1 MTNSILLLRR
11 SVLHALFTLASAV
24 LIGGMAAP
32 SIQAG
37 DLLPYKGTVE
47 GVTLIDI
54 DFNSPSFPASFTSIA
69 DLIASHTGKGIQ
81 ESSGDLILD
90 GNFCIQANG
99 TSVTTAANGEVV
111 FVEFF
116 LQELVP
122 TVVGVTDDGYP
133 IISFPSPKNPHPY
146 VGTYRIY
153 KLADDGTRIYGL
165 GEGEIVGENY
175 GIGYRHTFNGTI
187 AKSVL
192 KTQPA
197 KKK

>member
-1 MTNSILLLRR
+1 MTNSILLVRR
-11 SVLHALFTLASAV
+11 SVLNAVFTLASAL

-54 DFNSPSFPASFTSIA
+54 DLNSPSFSASFTSIA

-90 GNFCIQANG
+90 AKFCIQANG

-111 FVEFF
+111 FVEFL

-122 TVVGVTDDGYP
+122 TVVIADDGYP
-133 IISFPSPKNPHPY
+133 IISFPSPENPHPY

-153 KLADDGTRIYGL
+153 KLADNGTRIYGF
-165 GEGEIVGENY
+165 GEGMIVGENY
-175 GIGYRHTFNGTI
+175 GIGYCHTFNGTI